1 MNILKVFSCL
11 MLLVALS
18 ACTHHQEKKAP
29 CSKVASLSAHPCN
42 PIPVNVALAVA
53 AQHKAG

>member
-1 MNILKVFSCL
+1 MNILKVFSCM

-42 PIPVNVALAVA
+42 PLPVNVALVA
-53 AQHKAG
+53 SSDVSAG